1 MMSPRLPD
9 QTTDLAPVLASD
21 RGDERT
27 CAPKPSSEGERVTRR
42 RLLPS
47 GEGGNYCQRDRTR
60 EEKCRSWCRGSCWW
74 CSWLV
79 EVSEFVV
86 PEVVVVLLVDHPL
99 PGVLAC
105 WALLGGRRSSPLV
118 FSSALGAKLTLWV
131 RVPPRGSQRSSQAL
145 RRPELRK
152 CDRPAARSR
161 PGSQPF

>member
-1 MMSPRLPD
+1 MSPRLPD
-9 QTTDLAPVLASD
+9 QSTDSAPVLASD
-21 RGDERT
+21 KGDERI
-27 CAPKPSSEGERVTRR
+27 CVPKPSSEGERVARGGSSP
-42 RLLPS
+42 LEK
-47 GEGGNYCQRDRTR
+47 EGIIVGVIGR
-60 EEKCRSWCRGSCWW
+60 EVKCWSWCRGPCWW

-79 EVSEFVV
+79 EVLEFVV

-118 FSSALGAKLTLWV
+118 FSSARGVKLTMWD

-152 CDRPAARSR
+152 CDQAAACSR